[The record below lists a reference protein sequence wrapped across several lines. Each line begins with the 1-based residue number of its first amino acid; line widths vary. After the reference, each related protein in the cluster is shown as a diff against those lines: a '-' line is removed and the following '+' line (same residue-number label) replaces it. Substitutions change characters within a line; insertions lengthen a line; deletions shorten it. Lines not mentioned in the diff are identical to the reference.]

1 MAKADATNP
10 LGIPEARFSTETE
23 WFSYTAIGILGLDEI
38 AIKKGQRSGC

>member
-10 LGIPEARFSTETE
+10 LGIPEVHISAETE
-23 WFSYTAIGILGLDEI
+23 WFSYTAIGISGLDEI